1 MRRVLFSLA
10 LALALLLGAL
20 APGAAAQDDEPL
32 RAGLIPVLDVLPF
45 YVADEAGYFD
55 EEGVEMELIPVS
67 SALER
72 DQLLLAGEI
81 DVMLNDLV
89 STAIFNQDQT
99 RVVIVAMGRRSYE
112 EAPQF
117 RILASP
123 GSDITSVEDLVGQE
137 IGISENSV
145 IHYIGQRI
153 IEHAGLSAEDVTWWP
168 EPNIPV
174 RYQLLLEGQ
183 LPVVVLPDPLAQA
196 AIEEGA
202 ILVEDDSALVGTDFS
217 QSVLTIR
224 REVLEAHPEKA
235 EAFLRAYMRAAED
248 INNDPEAYRDLWIE
262 HTSVPDSVRDSYQLP
277 PFPLYDITQPL
288 AWEDTVDW
296 LIEVGI
302 IEERV
307 TYEDSVDPT
316 YLEAIAPP
324 DAPVFGV
331 DDEDGDESGD
341 EAAGDPAAGADVYV
355 ALGCGGCHAT
365 EGETVMVGPSL
376 AGLADRAGE
385 MVEGLSAH
393 AYVEQSIVE
402 PDAHVVDGFNPGIMP
417 AYTDVSESD
426 LANLVAYL
434 LSLE

>member
-1 MRRVLFSLA
+1 MRRNGV
-10 LALALLLGAL
+10 
-20 APGAAAQDDEPL
+20 
-32 RAGLIPVLDVLPF
+32 R
-45 YVADEAGYFD
+45 VA
-55 EEGVEMELIPVS
+55 
-67 SALER
+67 
-72 DQLLLAGEI
+72 
-81 DVMLNDLV
+81 
-89 STAIFNQDQT
+89 
-99 RVVIVAMGRRSYE
+99 
-112 EAPQF
+112 
-117 RILASP
+117 P

-248 INNDPEAYRDLWIE
+248 INADPEAYRDLWIE
-262 HTSVPDSVRDSYQLP
+262 HTNVPDSVADSYQLP
-277 PFPLYDITQPL
+277 PFPTYRITQPE
-288 AWEDTVDW
+288 AWEDTIDW
-296 LIEVGI
+296 LIEQEI
-302 IEERV
+302 IEDRV
-307 TYEDSVDPT
+307 AYEDTVEPSFV
-316 YLEAIAPP
+316 EAIAPE
-324 DAPVFGV
+324 DMG
-331 DDEDGDESGD
+331 EDGDD
-341 EAAGDPAAGADVYV
+341 AAAGDPAVGADIY
-355 ALGCGGCHAT
+355 ASLGCNACHAV
-365 EGETVMVGPSL
+365 EGDVVMVGPSL

-385 MVEGLSAH
+385 MVEGLDAH

-402 PDAHVVDGFNPGIMP
+402 PDAHVVEGFNPGIMP
-417 AYTDVSESD
+417 AYTDLSD
-426 LANLVAYL
+426 ADMAHLVAYL
-434 LSLE
+434 MSLE

>member
-1 MRRVLFSLA
+1 MRRVTFSLA
-10 LALALLLGAL
+10 LALALLLGAI
-20 APGAAAQDDEPL
+20 APGVAAQDDEPL

-45 YVADEAGYFD
+45 YVAEEAGYFA

-72 DQLLLAGEI
+72 DQMLLAGEI
-81 DVMLNDLV
+81 DVMLNDLI
-89 STAIFNQDQT
+89 STAIFNQDQI

-153 IEHAGLSAEDVTWWP
+153 IEHAGLSADDVSWWP

-202 ILVEDDSALVGTDFS
+202 ILVEDDSALVGMDFS

-224 REVLEAHPEKA
+224 RDVLEEHPEKA

-262 HTSVPDSVRDSYQLP
+262 HTSVPESVRDSYQLP

-307 TYEDSVDPT
+307 SYEESVDPT

-324 DAPVFGV
+324 DAPVFGT
-331 DDEDGDESGD
+331 DGEEGDEV
-341 EAAGDPAAGADVYV
+341 AGDPEAGAEVY
-355 ALGCGGCHAT
+355 ASLGCSGCHMT
-365 EGETVMVGPSL
+365 EGDTVMVGPSL

-385 MVEGLSAH
+385 MVEGLSA
-393 AYVEQSIVE
+393 AEYVEQSIVE

-417 AYTDVSESD
+417 AYTSLSDTD